1 MDITRFKEDLKSH
14 LEEKIIPFWQSLKD
28 DEFGGYYGY
37 MDFNLNI
44 NREAQKGCI
53 LNSRIL
59 WFFSA
64 CYNVLRDKRCKELA
78 FHAFEFLKNKFWD
91 KEYEGLFWMVS
102 HKGVPVD
109 VTKHVYVQAFGIYG
123 LSEYYEASGNKEAL
137 YMAKR
142 LFEILET
149 RCKRENG
156 YTEQFERSWQEK
168 ENRFLSENGVI
179 ASKTMNTHLHVLESY
194 TNLYRVLKLDEVYEA
209 LEWIVRLFVNKIYKK
224 GTGHFK
230 VFCDDNWNELIRM
243 VSYGHDIEASWLL
256 DEAAKYLKDEN
267 LKKQVEDLSLELAE
281 VTLKEGFDG
290 KSLVNEMVEDR
301 VDRSKIW
308 WVEAETV
315 VGFFNAYQKTKEEK
329 YLDAAIKTWE
339 FIKEHLVDKRN
350 NSEWL
355 WKVNENLEA
364 LDMPIVEPW
373 KCPYHNGRMCLEI
386 IKRVG

>member
-1 MDITRFKEDLKSH
+1 MDITRFKEDLKAH

-37 MDFNLNI
+37 MGFNLNV

-64 CYNVLRDKRCKELA
+64 CYNVLKNEKCKELA

-91 KEYEGLFWMVS
+91 KEYEGLFWNVS

-109 VTKHVYVQAFGIYG
+109 MTKHVYVHAFGIYG
-123 LSEYYEASGNKEAL
+123 LSEYYEASGDKEAL
-137 YMAKR
+137 QMAKK

-149 RCKRENG
+149 KCKRENG
-156 YTEQFERSWQEK
+156 YTEQFERNWQEK

-194 TNLYRVLKLDEVYEA
+194 TNLYKVLRTKDVYEA
-209 LEWIVRLFVNKIYKK
+209 LEWIVRLFVDKIYKK

-230 VFCDDNWNELIRM
+230 VFCDDNWNELIKA

-256 DEAAKYLKDEN
+256 DEAARYLKDEK
-267 LKKQVEDLSLELAE
+267 LKEEVEKLTLEVAQ
-281 VTLKEGFDG
+281 VTLKEAFDG
-290 KSLVNEMVEDR
+290 QSLINEMVEDR

-315 VGFFNAYQKTKEEK
+315 VGFFNAYQKSKEEK
-329 YLDAAIKTWE
+329 FLDAAIKTWK
-339 FIKEHLVDKRN
+339 FIEEHLVDRRK

-355 WKVNENLEA
+355 WKVSEDLKA

>member
-64 CYNVLRDKRCKELA
+64 CYNILKDEKSKELA

-91 KEYEGLFWMVS
+91 KDYEGLFWMVS

-123 LSEYYEASGNKEAL
+123 LSEYYEASGDEEAL
-137 YMAKR
+137 HLAKR

-149 RCKRENG
+149 KCKRENG
-156 YTEQFERSWQEK
+156 YTEQFERNWQEK

-230 VFCDDNWNELIRM
+230 AFCDDNWNELIRM

-290 KSLVNEMVEDR
+290 KSLINEMVEDR

-315 VGFFNAYQKTKEEK
+315 VGFFNAYQKSKEEK
-329 YLDAAIKTWE
+329 FLDAAIKTWE
-339 FIKEHLVDKRN
+339 FIKEYLVDKRK

-355 WKVNENLEA
+355 WKVSEDLKA